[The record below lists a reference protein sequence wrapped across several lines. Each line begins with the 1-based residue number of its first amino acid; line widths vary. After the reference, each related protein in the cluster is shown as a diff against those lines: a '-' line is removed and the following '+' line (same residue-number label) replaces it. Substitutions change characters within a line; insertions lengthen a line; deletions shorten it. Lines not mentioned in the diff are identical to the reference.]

1 MSNIKQGKYFLPY
14 NEKLTEQAKAMRKNP
29 TPAERKLW
37 QFLRTFPLKMWRQKP
52 IDNFIVDF
60 YCPKLKLVIEVDGE
74 GHFTRDGMAYD
85 AERTKVLEGYGLRVV
100 RFTNDQV
107 LREFEAVCEEI
118 MGFIPPSPPSEG
130 GIRMIGRCWEYEA
143 V

>member
-14 NEKLTEQAKAMRKNP
+14 NENLTEKAKAMRKNP

-130 GIRMIGRCWEYEA
+130 GNKNDREVLGI
-143 V
+143 